1 MLERVKGKIGKM
13 ALYTF
18 VYFLL
23 VGLCETG
30 LGFIPVVGESLQSI
44 FTTWTI
50 LGLTFTV
57 VNLYNGDD
65 SKESPVS
72 FFVHAAQNFKMWIF
86 TSLWIFVKCLPGIIT
101 FFVGIILMGVGG
113 VGFTAANMES
123 ELSSLEAGMGIL
135 ALSGMLIMFIG
146 LIIWIIIGL
155 KYSSINYEIIY
166 NKDPNKKAKTLVE
179 ETRIHL
185 KGHVWQ
191 WLCMLIYYSLYLGV
205 VIFLLSFLLV
215 GAGAIAGDSTI
226 AAIISVVVVYL
237 LMFVAVLF
245 ILPKEIC
252 SFKELMD
259 DLLAGQGNVPPQFD
273 TQNEPASY
281 EQAPMDNNPQM

>member
-1 MLERVKGKIGKM
+1 
-13 ALYTF
+13 
-18 VYFLL
+18 
-23 VGLCETG
+23 
-30 LGFIPVVGESLQSI
+30 
-44 FTTWTI
+44 
-50 LGLTFTV
+50 
-57 VNLYNGDD
+57 
-65 SKESPVS
+65 
-72 FFVHAAQNFKMWIF
+72 
-86 TSLWIFVKCLPGIIT
+86 
-101 FFVGIILMGVGG
+101 
-113 VGFTAANMES
+113 
-123 ELSSLEAGMGIL
+123 
-135 ALSGMLIMFIG
+135 
-146 LIIWIIIGL
+146 
-155 KYSSINYEIIY
+155 
-166 NKDPNKKAKTLVE
+166 
-179 ETRIHL
+179 
-185 KGHVWQ
+185 
-191 WLCMLIYYSLYLGV
+191 MLIYYSLYLGV